1 MFHRAGIF
9 IARHNGTREGFSCLA
24 GHYYHPHLLT
34 LRISTTGLPIRED
47 QFNEGSLFAS
57 RTLPPL
63 RRHPLPRPQ
72 SYPLLRPSDWPSS
85 SYRRDD
91 EGSLRR
97 FGLQGGEPP
106 HYPLRPS
113 PLATSSSEGSQDQE

>member
-1 MFHRAGIF
+1 MFHGVGIF
-9 IARHNGTREGFSCLA
+9 LARHSGTREGFFSLT
-24 GHYYHPHLLT
+24 GHYGHSQLLT
-34 LRISTTGLPIRED
+34 LHISTTGLPIRED
-47 QFNEGSLFAS
+47 RFNEGSLFAS

-91 EGSLRR
+91 EGNLRC
-97 FGLQGGEPP
+97 FGLQGGQPP

-113 PLATSSSEGSQDQE
+113 PLATSSSEGSHDQE